1 MLSLADAVRRF
12 WRRLLAAVTEPAAR
26 RRRLVP
32 VVISVLALTGATTGV
47 VLATVGGKPAKL
59 SGLSA
64 PVPRSSPAPTRSTG
78 PVVPMLGGN
87 ADGSGAPLAV
97 PVAQSTAPS
106 GGHPSS
112 GRGAAPASTTPA
124 STAPASTAPASTAPA
139 STAPASPGPTS
150 PGSTGAR
157 PADTRS
163 ANLGPSGGGSGGGA
177 RTQAVGPPQSVKSGG
192 VAPLRGL
199 KQTGLLVVAPFS
211 LSRQVLKTVA
221 RQPGVTGAEPI
232 EAAKIK
238 INGAYTAVLGV
249 NPSRFRGYAAKSMAS
264 SNRLWQGVATGGVA
278 VSYTMG
284 TLDKLSLGG
293 RVTVAGHQ
301 TERLPVVAF
310 GTVGIGGVDAVVSD
324 SVARSLGVPA
334 GNAIIVSAP
343 PSSVASLTAKI
354 KAILPKGAGVEALVT
369 VVTRSGATSPVGTA
383 PSAADGSGGVSASQ
397 LTNALR
403 AAESRK
409 GLPYVWGATGPR
421 SFDCSGLVQWSFAQ
435 AGITMPRVAAD
446 QARAG
451 LAVPASQLQ
460 PGDLL
465 FYHTDPTDPG
475 YISHVAIYL
484 GNGWMIQ
491 APQPGMDVEIVP
503 ASFGSQFAGAVRV
516 YPRIAASVA
525 SGLA

>member
-1 MLSLADAVRRF
+1 MLSLADAVRRL
-12 WRRLLAAVTEPAAR
+12 WRRLLATAPGPLRTAPESSAR
-26 RRRLVP
+26 RRRTIP
-32 VVISVLALTGATTGV
+32 VIISVLALAGATAGV
-47 VLATVGGKPAKL
+47 VLATMGGRSATVEGQAPA
-59 SGLSA
+59 
-64 PVPRSSPAPTRSTG
+64 VPQSRPAPTGSTS

-87 ADGSGAPLAV
+87 ADGSGQPLVV
-97 PVAQSTAPS
+97 PVAKAIATAGRTAAPGSTA
-106 GGHPSS
+106 
-112 GRGAAPASTTPA
+112 
-124 STAPASTAPASTAPA
+124 
-139 STAPASPGPTS
+139 S
-150 PGSTGAR
+150 PGSTTAPGSTTSPGRTAS
-157 PADTRS
+157 PGSS
-163 ANLGPSGGGSGGGA
+163 ASAG
-177 RTQAVGPPQSVKSGG
+177 TQAAGSDQSAASAK
-192 VAPLRGL
+192 VAPLSGL
-199 KQTGLLVVAPFS
+199 KQAGLLVVAPFS
-211 LSRQVLKTVA
+211 LSRQVLAAVSA
-221 RQPGVTGAEPI
+221 QPGVTGAEPI
-232 EAAKIK
+232 EAAKIQ

-249 NPSRFRGYAAKSMAS
+249 NPSRFRGYAAPSMAAS
-264 SNRLWQGVATGGVA
+264 SRLWQGVAGGGVA

-293 RVTVAGHQ
+293 QVTVAGHQ

-369 VVTRSGATSPVGTA
+369 EVTRSGGASPVGIA
-383 PSAADGSGGVSASQ
+383 PSTAAGSGAVTAAE
-397 LTNALR
+397 LTAALR
-403 AAESRK
+403 AAESRR
-409 GLPYVWGATGPR
+409 GLPYVWGASGPS

-451 LAVPASQLQ
+451 LAVPATQLE

-503 ASFGSQFAGAVRV
+503 ASFGSQFAGAIRV
-516 YPRIAASVA
+516 YPRVATSVA
-525 SGLA
+525 TGL